1 MTRYADAYKNQ
12 IDYFIECIKK
22 KSMPKPDV
30 QDGHYALY
38 LAENALKSARTGR
51 TIYLS

>member
-1 MTRYADAYKNQ
+1 
-12 IDYFIECIKK
+12 
-22 KSMPKPDV
+22 MPKPDV